1 MVDRWYYAHDE
12 AKLGPFSG
20 EQLKELAAAGRI
32 LVTDTVWQEGVEKGA
47 PAAKVRYL
55 FAAPPADTLL
65 PTAMVAV
72 AAPAAAETPTP
83 AQLFGGMPE
92 AKKDPEPEKKPE
104 KAKVPRAAPVR
115 RGTAIGGTG
124 VIIVGQD
131 GTTVKFRKKC
141 TTCGHEDTSW
151 NTMKIMSGST
161 RVSFFC
167 PKCRKNRAGEIRG
180 SVG

>member
-1 MVDRWYYAHDE
+1 MIDRWYYAHDE

-20 EQLKELAAAGRI
+20 EQLKELAAAGQI

-55 FAAPPADTLL
+55 FAAPPTDTLL

-72 AAPAAAETPTP
+72 AAPVAAESPSP
-83 AQLFGGMPE
+83 AQLFAGM
-92 AKKDPEPEKKPE
+92 PEPEKKPE
-104 KAKVPRAAPVR
+104 KAKLPREVHVR
-115 RGTAIGGTG
+115 RGTALGGTG

-141 TTCGHEDTSW
+141 TTCGYEDTSW

-180 SVG
+180 SVV